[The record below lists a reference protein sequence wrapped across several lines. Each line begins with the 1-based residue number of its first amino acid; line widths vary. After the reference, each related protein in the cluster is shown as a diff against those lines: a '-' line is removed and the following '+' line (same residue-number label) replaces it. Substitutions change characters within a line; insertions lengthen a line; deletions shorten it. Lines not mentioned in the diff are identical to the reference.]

1 MVLINLFVVNK
12 PEEKKYIP
20 VSLETPNTANGY
32 AGEREHRRIADAEEF
47 ELDGLISD
55 EEAEEEIVKR
65 Q

>member
-12 PEEKKYIP
+12 PEEKKKYIP

-55 EEAEEEIVKR
+55 EEEEVVKR